1 MTHAVT
7 LIVGLIFGFGL
18 ALSGM
23 THPEKVLGFLDVAG
37 QWDPSLLL
45 VLGGAVGVTV
55 VSFRF
60 ILKLQKPLLA
70 PGFIL
75 SNLHDIDRP
84 LVVGSALFG
93 LGWGISGYCPGPAI
107 ALFAAPNWELLAF
120 FPALLA
126 GYVLQRLWE
135 SRQKP
140 AVERKLE
147 VVVAETIKL
156 DSEPPACG

>member
-1 MTHAVT
+1 MNNFVT

-37 QWDPSLLL
+37 RWDPSLLF

-55 VSFRF
+55 ISFRF
-60 ILKLQKPLLA
+60 ILKSKKPVFA
-70 PGFIL
+70 TSFIL
-75 SNLHDIDRP
+75 SNLHDIDKP

-93 LGWGISGYCPGPAI
+93 IGWGISGYCPGPAI
-107 ALFAAPNWELLAF
+107 ALFAAPNWELWTF

-126 GYVLQRLWE
+126 GYLLQHYWE
-135 SRQKP
+135 RVTSKVEAVTP
-140 AVERKLE
+140 AV
-147 VVVAETIKL
+147 VTAN
-156 DSEPPACG
+156 SEPPACG